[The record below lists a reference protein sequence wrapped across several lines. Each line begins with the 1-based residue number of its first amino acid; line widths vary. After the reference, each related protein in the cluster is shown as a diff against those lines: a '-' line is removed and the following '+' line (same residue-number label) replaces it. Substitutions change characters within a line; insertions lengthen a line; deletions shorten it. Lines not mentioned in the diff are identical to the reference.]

1 MGEAANYFSTV
12 ERIRYEKWGE
22 NVKVIMATSNLM
34 ESDHLGKQKKY
45 NNINTVPLLSYSQIK
60 AFNHLQA
67 NE

>member
-1 MGEAANYFSTV
+1 MGEAANYFSIV
-12 ERIRYEKWGE
+12 ERIKHENWGE

-45 NNINTVPLLSYSQIK
+45 NTMPLLSYSQIK
-60 AFNHLQA
+60 AFNHVQA